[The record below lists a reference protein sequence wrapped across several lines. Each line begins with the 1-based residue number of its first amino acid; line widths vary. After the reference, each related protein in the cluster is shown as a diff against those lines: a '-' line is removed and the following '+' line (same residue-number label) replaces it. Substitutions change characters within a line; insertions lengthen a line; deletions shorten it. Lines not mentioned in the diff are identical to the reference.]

1 MTNGDQNLKTILVV
15 EDDPGIQEL
24 LRLNLSRVNY
34 KVRQALN
41 ADQAWVFLKCGQPD
55 LMLVDWN
62 MPRQSGIELVRSLRS
77 QPEFQAMPIIMVT
90 ARYTEQDK
98 LAAFEAGV
106 DDVVS
111 KPFHVRE
118 LLARVHAKLLRAQYD
133 SRTQAVLLGGLY
145 VCPDSSLVR
154 QGALPLKMGET
165 EIRLLYHLAR
175 QPGKVLGRTELIQ
188 LVWGTE
194 AEVQERTVDAYV
206 VRLRLILKNAGCAH
220 QIHTVRAV
228 GYRLEMALQAG
239 VGSFST
245 MFGSVGPVGSFSEMA
260 NG

>member
-1 MTNGDQNLKTILVV
+1 MHEGQALKTILVV

-34 KVRQALN
+34 KVRQAMN
-41 ADQAWVFLKCGQPD
+41 AEQAWGFLKCVTPD

-77 QPEFQAMPIIMVT
+77 RPDYIAMPIIMVT

-98 LAAFEAGV
+98 LEAFEAGV

-118 LLARVHAKLLRAQYD
+118 LLARVQAKLLRAQYD
-133 SRTQAVLLGGLY
+133 SRTQAVELGGLH
-145 VCPDSSLVR
+145 VCPDNALVR
-154 QGALPLKMGET
+154 LGERHLKVGET
-165 EIRLLYHLAR
+165 EVRLLYHLMR
-175 QPGKVLGRTELIQ
+175 QPSKVMGRIDLIR
-188 LVWGTE
+188 LVWG
-194 AEVQERTVDAYV
+194 ADADVQERTVDAYV
-206 VRLRLILKNAGCAH
+206 VRLRRTLKDAGCGH

-228 GYRLEMALQAG
+228 GYRLEAAG
-239 VGSFST
+239 SLHAHGNSAGWS
-245 MFGSVGPVGSFSEMA
+245 
-260 NG
+260 